1 MIKQT
6 IFYSRRIGFNC
17 GADIFR
23 EFIDYGCVLIF
34 DKASD
39 ILAKRKN
46 GNANAN
52 RSTGQTN
59 KSEREKDALKIA
71 EMYKSDYSKNK
82 PDNKLGTTCN
92 SKYELYKLVLIV
104 HNITSF

>member
-1 MIKQT
+1 MEFCSAFIAKLWIWGVFISAGARFGVMIKQT

-59 KSEREKDALKIA
+59 KSEREKVAFKIA
-71 EMYKSDYSKNK
+71 EM
-82 PDNKLGTTCN
+82 
-92 SKYELYKLVLIV
+92 
-104 HNITSF
+104 

>member
-6 IFYSRRIGFNC
+6 ICYSRRIGFNR

-59 KSEREKDALKIA
+59 KSEREKVAFKIT
-71 EMYKSDYSKNK
+71 EM
-82 PDNKLGTTCN
+82 
-92 SKYELYKLVLIV
+92 
-104 HNITSF
+104 